1 MVDRRNSESDREAML
16 RRIAIVL
23 SSLPASVA
31 AQLLG
36 SIDPQTKQAV
46 RRTMTS
52 LADVDPLE
60 RRRALRAFKV
70 SVEKRPEVRT
80 PESDTVSNDNAI
92 EDEVAISASA
102 EASQVASRVVSST
115 VSVTRSAED
124 PSPLSFLGDVQDD
137 TLVSVLAIEHPQA
150 VALVLASIAPAQ
162 AARVL
167 PRLDPKV
174 QTDALSRIGRLGNI
188 PEAATA
194 EIAEHFRHRL
204 EQRAGDGRHA
214 TGQRA
219 LNAILAAMPNP
230 VASAAPVANA
240 AAVASAAPPHESV
253 SSVTPPAI
261 QGLQGSSQSPISPAT
276 FPSADVP
283 AIDLAHKIRAA
294 EHTFPESNTAA
305 DQVAESTTEPQRA
318 SQPSGQTQVKENIST
333 DNVINDAQ
341 IRSSTSPGSPLAFE
355 STDAINQHLLNLPP
369 AQLCQ
374 ALGKVDTRDAML
386 ALCGLPN
393 QVAESVLAIL
403 PRAHAKKVRMQMV
416 TLNTLHLREIDEA
429 KEKVAL
435 ASLETGVR
443 AIQQVP
449 VAA

>member
-1 MVDRRNSESDREAML
+1 MSDRRTSESDREAML
-16 RRIAIVL
+16 RRVAIVL
-23 SSLPASVA
+23 SSLPAPVA

-52 LADVDPLE
+52 LSDVDPLE

-70 SVEKRPEVRT
+70 SVEKLPNPNSPET
-80 PESDTVSNDNAI
+80 NTAAKHNPI
-92 EDEVAISASA
+92 EDEVAISASP
-102 EASQVASRVVSST
+102 ETSHVGSRVVSST
-115 VSVTRSAED
+115 VSVARSAED
-124 PSPLSFLGDVQDD
+124 SLPLSFLGDVQDD
-137 TLVSVLAIEHPQA
+137 ILVSLLAVEHPQA

-174 QTDALSRIGRLGNI
+174 QTDALARIGRLGNI
-188 PEAATA
+188 PEAAVA
-194 EIAEHFRHRL
+194 EIAEHFQHRL
-204 EQRAGDGRHA
+204 AKSTGDGRSA

-219 LNAILAAMPNP
+219 LNAILAAMPTP
-230 VASAAPVANA
+230 AAPPAASPPASAAAQDSNSVASHAPREAQDSSQRPA
-240 AAVASAAPPHESV
+240 AA
-253 SSVTPPAI
+253 T
-261 QGLQGSSQSPISPAT
+261 T

-283 AIDLAHKIRAA
+283 AIDLAHRLRVA
-294 EHTFPESNTAA
+294 EQTLPESDTAS
-305 DQVAESTTEPQRA
+305 DRETDPTTKQQAA
-318 SQPSGQTQVKENIST
+318 SQPSGLTQTVDDHPIDRVIS
-333 DNVINDAQ
+333 DEQLSHSI
-341 IRSSTSPGSPLAFE
+341 SPERQRAFE

-369 AQLCQ
+369 AELCQ
-374 ALGKVDTRDAML
+374 ALGKVGTRDALL

-403 PRAHAKKVRMQMV
+403 PRAHAKQVRLQLA
-416 TLNTLHLREIDEA
+416 TLNTLHLREIDDA

-435 ASLETGVR
+435 ASSQTSDP
-443 AIQQVP
+443 AMQQVP

>member
-1 MVDRRNSESDREAML
+1 MADRRNSELDREAML

-23 SSLPASVA
+23 SSLPAPVA

-70 SVEKRPEVRT
+70 SVEKRPEVRN
-80 PESDTVSNDNAI
+80 PETDPVRDNNAI
-92 EDEVAISASA
+92 EDEVAVTASA
-102 EASQVASRVVSST
+102 ETSHVASRVVSST
-115 VSVTRSAED
+115 VSVTRPAED
-124 PSPLSFLGDVQDD
+124 SLPLSFLGDVQDD
-137 TLVSVLAIEHPQA
+137 ILVSLLAIEHPQA

-167 PRLDPKV
+167 PRLDPKI
-174 QTDALSRIGRLGNI
+174 QADALSRIGRLGNI
-188 PEAATA
+188 PEAAVA

-204 EQRAGDGRHA
+204 ARRTGDGRNA

-219 LNAILAAMPNP
+219 LDAILAAMPTP
-230 VASAAPVANA
+230 VSSPAPLHHSVA
-240 AAVASAAPPHESV
+240 
-253 SSVTPPAI
+253 SVTPQAVQTP
-261 QGLQGSSQSPISPAT
+261 QNSSQPPIAAAT

-283 AIDLAHKIRAA
+283 AIDLALKMRVA
-294 EHTFPESNTAA
+294 EHTLPEANAA
-305 DQVAESTTEPQRA
+305 VDRETESTADPQGA
-318 SQPSGQTQVKENIST
+318 SQSSGQTQTEENLSADNGIS
-333 DNVINDAQ
+333 DAQ
-341 IRSSTSPGSPLAFE
+341 LSKSALTDSPLAFK
-355 STDAINQHLLNLPP
+355 STDAINQRLLNLPP
-369 AQLCQ
+369 TQLCQ
-374 ALGKVDTRDAML
+374 ALGKVGTRDAML

-393 QVAESVLAIL
+393 QVADSVLAIL
-403 PRAHAKKVRMQMV
+403 PRAHAKQVRTQMV
-416 TLNTLHLREIDEA
+416 TLNTLQLREIDEA

-435 ASLETGVR
+435 ASLETSGQ
-443 AIQQVP
+443 ATQQVP